1 MIWKRM
7 KYEAQMAIEE
17 EDIIAS
23 ISKIDK
29 TLKTVFKNLVL
40 SP

>member
-1 MIWKRM
+1 M

-17 EDIIAS
+17 EDIEAI

-29 TLKTVFKNLVL
+29 TLKKKFKNLVL
-40 SP
+40 SS